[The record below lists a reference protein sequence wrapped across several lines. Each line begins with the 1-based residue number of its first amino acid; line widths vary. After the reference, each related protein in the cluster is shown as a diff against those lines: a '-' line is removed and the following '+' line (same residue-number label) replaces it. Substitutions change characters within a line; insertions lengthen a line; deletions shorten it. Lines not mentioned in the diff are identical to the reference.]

1 MTATTKLEPLGI
13 TRIEALH
20 YFVHDLERSRRF
32 YTERLDFAESA
43 VSSAAIEQEG
53 RQRSAVF
60 EAGDVRIVCSS
71 PLGEGGRAWRYL
83 RKHPDGIGTVVFAV
97 EDAQKA
103 FRLLEERGGT
113 PITDVQTHEDE
124 GGTLR
129 TFNITTPLGDTTF
142 RFVERR
148 GYRGIY
154 PGVAPHATPK
164 GGNNAF
170 GFGFIDHLTSN
181 FQTMKP
187 ALLWMEHVL
196 GLEEFWEVQFHTK
209 DAADAKRRAIQA
221 QQGSGLRSV
230 VMKDPRS
237 GVKFANNE
245 PWRPAFKSSQIN
257 LFNEDH
263 RGDGIQHAA
272 LTVKDILSAVRGMRA
287 RQVEF
292 MPTPAS
298 YYEALPERIERT
310 GIGRIDE
317 EIATLKDL
325 EILVDGAGQG
335 SYLLQIFLRDSAGL
349 YHEPEAGPF
358 FFEIIQRK
366 GDQGFGAGNFRALF
380 ESIEREQVRE
390 GRT

>member
-1 MTATTKLEPLGI
+1 VSPQREPLGI
-13 TRIEALH
+13 LRVEALH
-20 YFVHDLERSRRF
+20 YYVRDLARSRRF
-32 YTERLDFAESA
+32 YTERLDFSEVAA
-43 VSSAAIEQEG
+43 SSPDLEGAG

-60 EAGDVRIVCSS
+60 EAGGVRIVCSQ

-83 RKHPDGIGTVVFAV
+83 RKHPDGIGAVVFEV
-97 EDAQKA
+97 EDAA
-103 FRLLEERGGT
+103 RCFRLLEERGAT
-113 PITDVQTHEDE
+113 PITDVQEHRDA

-129 TFNITTPLGDTTF
+129 TFNVTTPLGDTTF

-148 GYRGIY
+148 GAPAPY
-154 PGVAPHATPK
+154 PGIVRHASPS
-164 GGNNAF
+164 GGGNAF
-170 GFGFIDHLTSN
+170 GFGAVDHLTSN

-196 GLEEFWEVQFHTK
+196 GFEEFWEVKFHTK
-209 DAADAKRRAIQA
+209 DAAEARRAALEA
-221 QQGSGLRSV
+221 QKGSGLRSV
-230 VMKDPRS
+230 VMRDPAS

-257 LFNEDH
+257 VFNEDH

-272 LTVKDILSAVRGMRA
+272 LTVADILAAVRGMRA
-287 RQVEF
+287 RGVEF
-292 MPTPAS
+292 MPTPAP
-298 YYEALPERIERT
+298 YYDALPERLRT
-310 GIGRIDE
+310 SGIGRIDE
-317 EIATLKDL
+317 DPATLREL
-325 EILVDGAGQG
+325 QILVDGASPGA
-335 SYLLQIFLRDSAGL
+335 YLLQIFLRDSAGL

-380 ESIEREQVRE
+380 ESIEAEQLRE

>member
-1 MTATTKLEPLGI
+1 VTAPRPEPLGI
-13 TRIEALH
+13 LRIEALH
-20 YFVHDLERSRRF
+20 YYVHDLERSRRF
-32 YTERLDFAESA
+32 YTGKLDFAEVA
-43 VSSAAIEQEG
+43 RSSGALEAEG
-53 RQRSAVF
+53 HQRSAVF
-60 EAGDVRIVCSS
+60 QAGDVRIVCSA

-83 RKHPDGIGTVVFAV
+83 RKHPDGIGTVVFEV
-97 EDAQKA
+97 EDAERC

-113 PITDVQTHEDE
+113 PITDLQEHRDE

-148 GYRGIY
+148 GYRGLYEGIE
-154 PGVAPHATPK
+154 PLEAPL
-164 GGNNAF
+164 GGRNAF
-170 GFGFIDHLTSN
+170 GFGQVDHLTQN

-196 GLEEFWEVQFHTK
+196 GMEEFWEVQFHTR
-209 DAADAKRRAIQA
+209 DAADARRQALQA

-230 VMKDPRS
+230 VMRDPRS

-257 LFNEDH
+257 VFNEEH

-272 LTVKDILSAVRGMRA
+272 LTVADILSAVRGLRG
-287 RQVEF
+287 RGVEF
-292 MPTPAS
+292 MPTPAT
-298 YYEALPERIERT
+298 YYEALPGRIQSS

-317 EIATLKDL
+317 DVRTLQEL
-325 EILVDGAGQG
+325 EILVDGAGPG
-335 SYLLQIFLRDSAGL
+335 SYLLQIFLREAAGL

-380 ESIEREQVRE
+380 ESIEREQQRA
-390 GRT
+390 GRG